1 METNMDTKTARARS
15 KLIDRIERV
24 DLRVTDVD
32 KSLTFYRDVV
42 GLLVAARDADV
53 ATLAPPGGPAMLRL
67 ISTGVTMPAD
77 ARATGLFHVAIRFPG
92 KRELGDALARLVA
105 AGYEIGAG
113 DHGVSEALYID
124 DPDGN
129 GIELYYDRP
138 RAQWPAAEGDALVGM
153 TTGPVDLQ
161 GLLDAGRGRAAVG
174 AEASPGTDVG
184 HVHLQVAEIE
194 RTVRFY
200 VEELGLDLTQRFGGQ
215 AAFLSSNGYHHHIG
229 ANTWSSRGGPLAPR
243 ARAGL
248 DRIVFAVADEDVLER
263 ARVRLAEHGRSPTGD
278 EGREVIVGDP
288 DGIELH
294 FVLRRPSS

>member
-1 METNMDTKTARARS
+1 MDETMERS
-15 KLIDRIERV
+15 GLGNATSTLIAHIERV

-32 KSLTFYRDVV
+32 RSLGFYRDVV
-42 GLLVAARDADV
+42 GLTVAEKAEGTV
-53 ATLAPPGGPAMLRL
+53 ALAPPGGPALL
-67 ISTGVTMPAD
+67 KLSSGGVTGPAD
-77 ARATGLFHVAIRFPG
+77 NGATGLFHVAIRFPG
-92 KRELGDALARLVA
+92 KAELGDALARLVA

-138 RAQWPAAEGDALVGM
+138 RDQWPAPTGDALVGM

-161 GLLDAGRGRAAVG
+161 GLLDAGRSNAAVG
-174 AEASPGTDVG
+174 DGAAPGTDVG

-229 ANTWSSRGGPLAPR
+229 ANTWSSRGGSPAR
-243 ARAGL
+243 SDRAGL
-248 DRIVFAVADEDVLER
+248 DRIVFAVGSENVLEH
-263 ARVRLAEHGRSPTGD
+263 ARLRLQEHGRRTSGD
-278 EGREVIVGDP
+278 EGRELVVEDP
-288 DGIELH
+288 DGIELR
-294 FVLRRPSS
+294 FVVGRAA